1 VSPEVNAEGLT
12 FRPMRSEDV
21 DGVYAL
27 ATAAFAEP
35 GEAELR
41 TPEDVEG
48 RKERFRHFLRHDE
61 EGAWVAD
68 DDGRVAGVAI
78 SLMREGLW
86 VLSLFVV
93 GEGYRGRRVGGELM
107 GRALRY
113 GAPFENGM
121 IASSTHPAAMRS
133 YALAGFDLHPTFTAK
148 GVVRREVL
156 PSGLGVREG
165 TEDDLELAAD
175 VDRHLRGAAHGP
187 DLEYVLG
194 AGKRLLVVERGP
206 HRGYAL
212 AHEGSPWMIA
222 ATEPKIASDLLW
234 ASLAESDG
242 EKGVEV
248 RWITG
253 RQTWVVRTVLAA
265 GLNLHPDGPI
275 CVKGSPGPLWP
286 YLPSGAYL

>member
-1 VSPEVNAEGLT
+1 MTLG
-12 FRPMRSEDV
+12 DV
-21 DGVYAL
+21 DAVYDL

-35 GEAELR
+35 GEVELR

-78 SLMREGLW
+78 ALMREGLW

-93 GEGYRGRRVGGELM
+93 GEGYRGRRVGGELI
-107 GRALRY
+107 GRALHY

-133 YALAGFDLHPTFTAK
+133 YALAGFDLRPTSTAK
-148 GVVRREVL
+148 GNVRRGRL
-156 PSGLGVREG
+156 PSGLKVCEG
-165 TEDDLELAAD
+165 TEDDLELAAE

-187 DLEYVLG
+187 DLEHVLG
-194 AGKRLLVVERGP
+194 AGKRLLVAERGP
-206 HRGYAL
+206 DRGYAL
-212 AHEGSPWMIA
+212 AHGGAPWIIA
-222 ATEPKIASDLLW
+222 ATEPGVASDLLW
-234 ASLAESDG
+234 ASLAEAEG
-242 EKGVEV
+242 EVEV

-253 RQTWVVRTVLAA
+253 AQTWAVRTVLAA
-265 GLNLHPDGPI
+265 GLHLQPDGPI
-275 CVKGSPGPLWP
+275 CVRGNPGPLWP
-286 YLPSGAYL
+286 YLPNGAYL